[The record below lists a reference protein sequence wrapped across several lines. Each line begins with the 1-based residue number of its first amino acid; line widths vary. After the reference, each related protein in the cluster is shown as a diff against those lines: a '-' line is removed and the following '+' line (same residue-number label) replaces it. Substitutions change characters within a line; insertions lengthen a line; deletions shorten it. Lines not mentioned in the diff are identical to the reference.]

1 MSPAAQR
8 VALGR
13 LCAVFGGLH
22 LLPVAFVLLS
32 SAGPAPVAITAR
44 TWSAFY
50 FGHFV
55 ALVCA
60 GYGFLF
66 GLAYRDKVFHG
77 GPMLDFTIGVGL
89 LAVLSSFGRAWIPGV
104 FLLTFGLRLANGRA
118 LLSP

>member
-13 LCAVFGGLH
+13 LCAVFGLLH

-32 SAGPAPVAITAR
+32 SGGPAPVAVTAR

-66 GLAYRDKVFHG
+66 GLSFRDKVFHG
-77 GPMLDFTIGVGL
+77 GPTLDFTIGLGALVIAESL
-89 LAVLSSFGRAWIPGV
+89 GRGWMPGV
-104 FLLTFGLRLANGRA
+104 VLLGFGLRLMNGSP
-118 LLSP
+118 LLGR